1 MVTFKEVKIHERNW
15 LRYEFETFFSQC
27 ASQCTKNN
35 KFLNLD
41 TKRTFAHLKTR
52 MLKVRV
58 RRSSSIIC
66 YQVFF
71 GLFLAFRWSSSFYVF
86 GLDLIFACHDDCIEV
101 EESGAPAFAR
111 MILIPEICTARN
123 RQVL

>member
-1 MVTFKEVKIHERNW
+1 MLYETKKLVVTFKEVKIHERNW

-58 RRSSSIIC
+58 KRSSSIIC
-66 YQVFF
+66 YQVFLGF
-71 GLFLAFRWSSSFYVF
+71 FWPLGGLHPSMFLVLTLFLLAM
-86 GLDLIFACHDDCIEV
+86 
-101 EESGAPAFAR
+101 
-111 MILIPEICTARN
+111 MI
-123 RQVL
+123 V